1 MKLFVLANSVWH
13 SDDYL
18 NSRNTNPMRVDKYLF
33 LNREDAEN
41 KAENLECDFDICND
55 CTIYQKNTTEDE
67 IMSLLPDDV
76 EDMNDF
82 IDNYLT
88 NPYYNSELKEEICN
102 HPDDEDCI
110 EGANYDFDKR
120 LDDSILI
127 VWGWQTYVGY
137 ARKCKDIRYA
147 YFKETEEVLTKQD
160 RTFVS
165 QVDVLLTAE
174 EVEECNDNEELKERL
189 MERCFDGTW
198 KWTNPEEVERM
209 IDSIVYD

>member
-18 NSRNTNPMRVDKYLF
+18 NSRNTNPMRADKYLF

-41 KAENLECDFDICND
+41 KAENLECDFDIYND
-55 CTIYQKNTTEDE
+55 CTIYQKNMTEDE

-88 NPYYNSELKEEICN
+88 NPHYNSELKEEICN

-110 EGANYDFDKR
+110 EGANYDFDKS
-120 LDDSILI
+120 LDGAILI
-127 VWGWQTYVGY
+127 VWSWHRYTGY
-137 ARKCKDIRYA
+137 ARKCEEIRYA
-147 YFKETEEVLTKQD
+147 YYKETEEVLTKQD

-174 EVEECNDNEELKERL
+174 EVEECKDDEELKERL

-198 KWTNPEEVERM
+198 KWTNPGVVEDM
-209 IDSIVYD
+209 IDSIV

>member
-1 MKLFVLANSVWH
+1 MELFVLANSVWH
-13 SDDYL
+13 SDDFL
-18 NSRNTNPMRVDKYLF
+18 NSRNTNPMRVDMYLF

-41 KAENLECDFDICND
+41 KAENLECDFDIYND
-55 CTIYQKNTTEDE
+55 CCIYQKNMTEDE
-67 IMSLLPDDV
+67 IMSFLPDDV
-76 EDMNDF
+76 EDINDF
-82 IDNYLT
+82 IENYLT
-88 NPYYNSELKEEICN
+88 NPHYNRELKEEIRSY
-102 HPDDEDCI
+102 PDNEDCI

-174 EVEECNDNEELKERL
+174 EVEECNDNEELKKRL

-209 IDSIVYD
+209 INSIVYD